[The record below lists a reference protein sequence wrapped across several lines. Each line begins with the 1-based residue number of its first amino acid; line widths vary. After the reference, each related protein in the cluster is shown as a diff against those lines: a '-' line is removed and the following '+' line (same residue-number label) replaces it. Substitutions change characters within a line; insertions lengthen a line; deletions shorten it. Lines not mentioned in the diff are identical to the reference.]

1 MATVIQIKSS
11 STANAPATTDLVEA
25 ELAYA
30 EDRAGNG
37 AGAVLYI
44 SSLNSDNTTEAIHK
58 IGGKYYTDK
67 VDARLVDATTT
78 VGGKLT
84 LAEGTTN
91 GSNKVTLKAADSLSA
106 DISFTLPAS
115 DGTANQVL
123 VTNGSGVL
131 SFASPAA
138 SSFTLAGDSGTDTFN
153 TGETLTF
160 VGGTG
165 IASTVTN
172 NTVTFDIDSTVATL
186 TGTQTLTNKTLTL
199 PTIGTTGA
207 AFNGSTS
214 GAITVVATAIAG
226 TNTLTLPA
234 ATDTLVGRATTDT
247 LTNKTLTS
255 PTLTTP
261 VLGTPSSGTL
271 TNCTGLP
278 VSSGI
283 SGLGTNVATALAVAV
298 GSAGAFVTNGGALGT
313 PSSATLTNATGLP
326 ISTGVSGLGSGAAT
340 FLATPSSA
348 NLAAMLTDETGSGAN
363 VFGTAPTFTT
373 SIDGGATF
381 AAFASSTALTIGYSS
396 TAASTTN
403 ISTGAVATGTTK
415 TLNLATGGAA
425 GSTTNVNIGSSN
437 GGTTTVNNDLTV
449 SGNLTVNGTT
459 TTVNSTTISV
469 DDKNL
474 ELGSVGTPTDTTA
487 DGGGITL
494 KGATDKT
501 FNWINATTS
510 WTSSENL
517 ELASGK
523 AFRING
529 SSVLNATTLGS
540 GVTASSL
547 TSVGTIATGVWQ
559 GTAVGVA
566 YGGTGKTSLTAN
578 GILYGNGTSAIGVT
592 AAGTDG
598 YFLYSNNGTP
608 AWTNT
613 ISGGTY

>member
-91 GSNKVTLKAADSLSA
+91 GSNKITLKAADSLSG
-106 DISFTLPAS
+106 DVTFTLPSA

-123 VTNGSGVL
+123 VTNGSGAL

-138 SSFTLAGDSGTDTFN
+138 SSFSLAGDSGTDTFN

-283 SGLGTNVATALAVAV
+283 SGLGTSVATALAVAV
-298 GSAGAFVTNGGALGT
+298 GSAGSFVTNGGALGT
-313 PSSATLTNATGLP
+313 PSSGTLTNATGLP
-326 ISTGVSGLGSGAAT
+326 ISTGVSGLGTGVAT
-340 FLATPSSA
+340 FLGTPSSA

-373 SIDGGATF
+373 SIDG
-381 AAFASSTALTIGYSS
+381 
-396 TAASTTN
+396 
-403 ISTGAVATGTTK
+403 GAVATGTTK

-469 DDKNL
+469 DDKNI

>member
-1 MATVIQIKSS
+1 MTVIQIKSS
-11 STANAPATTDLVEA
+11 STANAPSTTDLVEA
-25 ELAYA
+25 EMAYA

-37 AGAVLYI
+37 AAAVLYI

-91 GSNKVTLKAADSLSA
+91 GSNKITLKAADSLSG
-106 DISFTLPAS
+106 DVTFTLPAS

-138 SSFTLAGDSGTDTFN
+138 SSFSLAGDSGTDTFN

-165 IASTVTN
+165 LDSAVTN
-172 NTVTFDIDSTVATL
+172 NTVTFNIDSTVATL
-186 TGTQTLTNKTLTL
+186 SGTQTLSNKTLTL

-283 SGLGTNVATALAVAV
+283 SGLGTSVATALAVAV
-298 GSAGAFVTNGGALGT
+298 GSAGSFVTNGGALGT
-313 PSSATLTNATGLP
+313 PSSGTLTNATGLP
-326 ISTGVSGLGSGAAT
+326 ISTGVSGLGTGVAT
-340 FLATPSSA
+340 FLGTPSSA
-348 NLAAMLTDETGSGAN
+348 NLAAALTDETGSGAL

-415 TLNLATGGAA
+415 TLNLATGGAS
-425 GSTTNVNIGSSN
+425 GSTTNVNIGSSA

-469 DDKNL
+469 DDKNI

-501 FNWINATTS
+501 FNWVNATTS

-523 AFRING
+523 VFRING
-529 SSVLNATTLGS
+529 SSVLSATSLGS
-540 GVTASSL
+540 GVTGSSL
-547 TSVGTIATGVWQ
+547 TSVGTIGTGVWQ

-598 YFLYSNNGTP
+598 YFLYSNAGTP

-613 ISGGTY
+613 INGGTY

>member
-1 MATVIQIKSS
+1 MTVIQIKSS
-11 STANAPATTDLVEA
+11 STANAPSTTDLVEA
-25 ELAYA
+25 EMAYA

-37 AGAVLYI
+37 AAAVLYI

-278 VSSGI
+278 VSTGI

-298 GSAGAFVTNGGALGT
+298 GSAGSFVTNGGALGT
-313 PSSATLTNATGLP
+313 PSSGTLTNATGLP
-326 ISTGVSGLGSGAAT
+326 ISTGVSGLGTGVAT
-340 FLATPSSA
+340 FLGTPSSA
-348 NLAAMLTDETGSGAN
+348 NLAAALTDETGSGAL

-415 TLNLATGGAA
+415 TLNLATGGAS
-425 GSTTNVNIGSSN
+425 GSTTNVNIGSSA

-469 DDKNL
+469 DDKNI

-494 KGATDKT
+494 KGSTDKT
-501 FNWINATTS
+501 FNWVNATTS

-523 AFRING
+523 VFRING
-529 SSVLNATTLGS
+529 SSVLSATSLGS
-540 GVTASSL
+540 GVTGSSL
-547 TSVGTIATGVWQ
+547 TSVGTIGTGVWQ

-566 YGGTGKTSLTAN
+566 YGGTGRTSLTAN

-598 YFLYSNNGTP
+598 YFLYSNAGTP

-613 ISGGTY
+613 INGGTY